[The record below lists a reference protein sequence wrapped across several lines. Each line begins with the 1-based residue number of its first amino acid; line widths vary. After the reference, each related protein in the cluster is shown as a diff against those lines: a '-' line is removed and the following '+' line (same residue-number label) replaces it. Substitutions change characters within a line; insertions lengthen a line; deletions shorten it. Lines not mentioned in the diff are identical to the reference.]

1 MFVAIACE
9 SGKEVNL
16 GREVLTLEKTKSTPK
31 ERDNPPPLAIAVA
44 TTRNIIPDTVH
55 SKHSLEDG
63 HQLRFI
69 SSSSPLLEKQTLYQY
84 ALVLWIAPPFI
95 RHYIST
101 RSFFGL
107 HHLSSDDH
115 HRAIISNIMPE
126 IAIWDV
132 VKFDGQYYIATY
144 ERNDPRNA
152 PILAPRGGTP
162 PPSTRNHK
170 LMTVLEFV
178 PPGRLIWLV
187 KSFLRVFGHVG
198 HHGHD
203 GMPQPC
209 TLADFESIKERINY
223 WNVEP

>member
-107 HHLSSDDH
+107 HTTFHPTTITDQFRIRDARNCDMGRAEARWAVL
-115 HRAIISNIMPE
+115 HRHIRTQRP
-126 IAIWDV
+126 
-132 VKFDGQYYIATY
+132 
-144 ERNDPRNA
+144 
-152 PILAPRGGTP
+152 
-162 PPSTRNHK
+162 
-170 LMTVLEFV
+170 
-178 PPGRLIWLV
+178 
-187 KSFLRVFGHVG
+187 
-198 HHGHD
+198 
-203 GMPQPC
+203 
-209 TLADFESIKERINY
+209 
-223 WNVEP
+223 